1 MPLPR
6 NVYDADLLIDGQVI
20 EHRGIVLAHGDE
32 LRAEL
37 EGSKRAIPQL
47 LPHTFTS
54 LMLWA
59 GCVRLGHYEG
69 SYDEWRNGGL
79 VEYRRVP
86 QTELDAQTV
95 DPTPAEPSG
104 SASSS
109 PATSPASSTG
119 STPTST
125 ND

>member
-6 NVYDADLLIDGQVI
+6 NIYDADLLVDDQVV
-20 EHRGIVLAHGDE
+20 ELRGIILTHGDE

-37 EGSKRAIPQL
+37 EGSKRALPQ

-59 GCVRLGHYEG
+59 GCVRLGHYAG
-69 SYDEWRNGGL
+69 DYNAFRNGGL
-79 VEYRRVP
+79 LEYRRVP
-86 QTELDAQTV
+86 QDEHTGPAAV
-95 DPTPAEPSG
+95 DPTPAEPSD

-125 ND
+125 NS

>member
-1 MPLPR
+1 MPLNR
-6 NVYDADLLIDGQVI
+6 DVFDVDLADADGNIT
-20 EHRGIVLAHGDE
+20 EHRGIVITHGDE

-37 EGSKRAIPQL
+37 EGSKRSIPL
-47 LPHTFTS
+47 NLSLHLTS

-59 GCVRLGHYEG
+59 GCVRLGIYAG
-69 SYDEWRNGGL
+69 KYDEWKNGGL
-79 VEYRRVP
+79 VAYARAEAAVP
-86 QTELDAQTV
+86 V
-95 DPTPAEPSG
+95 DPTHEAERSGPASP
-104 SASSS
+104 S